1 MAGAGAGERW
11 SARGPGEDDGVT
23 IEPPPPLPAATGRPA
38 LSPEVTARWQ
48 ARFRAPRVSLPDWAE
63 EAPHRSL
70 YSSDLS
76 GVVEQYAWDRA
87 TGAHRQVTDRPN
99 GTLIATVSPDGET
112 IWWFADDDGDE
123 FGVWMTQ
130 PFGGGEDTVAV
141 PEVGPAYPAG
151 LEVGRSMVAIGR
163 STDDGSELWLAPHG
177 RAPRVVY
184 RHPDPASVDALT
196 RDDELLVISHS
207 EHGDPRY
214 PALRVLRTADDA
226 VVAEKWDGHGKGLH
240 ALEFSPLPGDRRL
253 LAGHERRGREE
264 LLVWDVA
271 ADTET
276 EIVLDLPGDVTAGW
290 YPDGSGLLVGHD
302 HAARTELYRYDLA
315 SGALERVET
324 PPGVV
329 RGATARPD
337 GTVELAWSNS
347 ERPPVIRRA
356 DGPVVLSV
364 SDEEPPAAYPVE
376 DRWVPGPG
384 GDVHALLVRPG
395 APDGPGGP
403 FATAFLVH
411 GGPEAA
417 DDDSYRARRAAYV
430 DAGYAVVHVNYRG
443 STGYGSAWRDALTG
457 RPGLTELED
466 IGAVYDALVAEG
478 VVDPARVLLTGGSW
492 GGFLTL
498 LGLGTQPER
507 WAAGIAEVPVA
518 DYLAAYED
526 EMEGLRAYDR
536 ALFGGSPD
544 EVRDVYVRS
553 SPITYVDAVAAPVL
567 VVAGAN
573 DPRCPIRQIDN
584 YLGELERLG
593 KEHEVYRFDAGHGS
607 LVIEETIRQVE
618 IALGFALRHCPPT
631 GGHPGQEPPRR

>member
-1 MAGAGAGERW
+1 MH
-11 SARGPGEDDGVT
+11 GVT
-23 IEPPPPLPAATGRPA
+23 AEPATPDAPA

-48 ARFRAPRVSLPDWAE
+48 ARFRAPRVSLPDWALD
-63 EAPHRSL
+63 APHRSL
-70 YSSDLS
+70 YSSDVS
-76 GVVEQYAWDRA
+76 GVVEQYAWDRE
-87 TGAHRQVTDRPN
+87 TDEHRQVTDRPN
-99 GTLIATVSPDGET
+99 GTLISTLSPDGDT
-112 IWWFADDDGDE
+112 IWWFADTDGDE
-123 FGVWMTQ
+123 FGIWQTQ
-130 PFGGGEDTVAV
+130 PFAGGPDTAAV
-141 PEVGPAYPAG
+141 PAVGPAYPAG
-151 LEVGRSMVAIGR
+151 LEVGRTLVAIGR
-163 STDDGSELWLAPHG
+163 STDDGSELWLAPSG
-177 RAPRVVY
+177 GEPRAFY
-184 RHPDPASVDALT
+184 RHADPASVDALT

-214 PALRVLRTADDA
+214 PALRVLRTADTTEDA
-226 VVAEKWDGHGKGLH
+226 PSVVAEKWDGDGRGLH
-240 ALEFSPLPGDRRL
+240 ALEFGPLPDDRRL
-253 LAGHERRGREE
+253 LVGHERRGREE
-264 LLVWDVA
+264 LLIWDVA

-276 EIVLDLPGDVTAGW
+276 EIVLDLPGDVTAGF
-290 YPDGSGLLVGHD
+290 YPDGSALLVGHD
-302 HAARTELYRYDLA
+302 HAARSELYRYDL
-315 SGALERVET
+315 STGVLERLET
-324 PPGVV
+324 PTGVV

-337 GTVELAWSNS
+337 GTVELAWSS
-347 ERPPVIRRA
+347 SALPPVIRRA

-364 SDEEPPAAYPVE
+364 SDEEPPTAYPVE

-384 GDVHALLVRPG
+384 GDVHALLVRPEG
-395 APDGPGGP
+395 SGPY
-403 FATAFLVH
+403 AAAFLVH
-411 GGPEAA
+411 GGPESA

-466 IGAVYDALVAEG
+466 VGAVYDALVAEG
-478 VVDPARVLLTGGSW
+478 IVDPQRAILSGGSW

-536 ALFGGSPD
+536 ALFGGSPE
-544 EVRDVYVRS
+544 EVHDVYVRS

-584 YLGELERLG
+584 YLAELEKQG
-593 KEHEVYRFDAGHGS
+593 KAHEVYRFDAGHGS

-618 IALGFALRHCPPT
+618 VALTFALKHVKP
-631 GGHPGQEPPRR
+631 

>member
-1 MAGAGAGERW
+1 M
-11 SARGPGEDDGVT
+11 SAEQTTPT
-23 IEPPPPLPAATGRPA
+23 LP
-38 LSPEVTARWQ
+38 PEVTARWQ

-63 EAPHRSL
+63 EAPHRNL
-70 YSSDLS
+70 YSSDVS
-76 GVVEQYAWDRA
+76 GVVEQYAWDREA
-87 TGAHRQVTDRPN
+87 GTHRQVTDRAN
-99 GTLIATVSPDGET
+99 GTLAGTLSPDGET

-130 PFGGGEDTVAV
+130 PFAGGEDAVAV
-141 PEVGPAYPAG
+141 AEVGPAYPAG
-151 LEVGRSMVAIGR
+151 LEVGRSLVAIGR
-163 STDDGSELWLAPHG
+163 STDEGSELWLAPSG
-177 RAPRVVY
+177 GTPRVVY
-184 RHPDPASVDALT
+184 RHPDPASVDALS
-196 RDDELLVISHS
+196 RDDELLVVSHS

-214 PALRVLRTADDA
+214 PALRVLRTDHDA
-226 VVAEKWDGHGKGLH
+226 VVAEKWDGEGRALH
-240 ALEFSPLPGDRRL
+240 ALEFGPHRDDRRL
-253 LAGHERRGREE
+253 LVGHERRGRDE
-264 LLVWDVA
+264 LLIWDVA

-276 EIVLDLPGDVTAGW
+276 EILLDLPGDVTAGW
-290 YPDGSGLLVGHD
+290 YPDGSALLVGHD

-315 SGALERVET
+315 TGALEQLDT

-337 GTVELAWSNS
+337 GTVELAWSNA
-347 ERPPVIRRA
+347 EKPPVIRRA

-384 GDVHALLVRPG
+384 GDVHALLVRP
-395 APDGPGGP
+395 AGPGP
-403 FATAFLVH
+403 YATAFLVH

-466 IGAVYDALVAEG
+466 VGAVYDALVAEG
-478 VVDPARVLLTGGSW
+478 VVDPQRAILSGGSW

-593 KEHEVYRFDAGHGS
+593 KPHEVYRFDAGHGS

-618 IALGFALRHCPPT
+618 VALAFALRHVKP
-631 GGHPGQEPPRR
+631 

>member
-1 MAGAGAGERW
+1 M
-11 SARGPGEDDGVT
+11 SASPTADPT
-23 IEPPPPLPAATGRPA
+23 TPA
-38 LSPEVTARWQ
+38 LPPEVTARWQ
-48 ARFRAPRVSLPDWAE
+48 ARFRAPRVTLPEWAR
-63 EAPHRSL
+63 EAPARCL
-70 YSSDLS
+70 YASDVS
-76 GVVEQYAWDRA
+76 GVVEQYAWDRDA
-87 TGAHRQVTDRPN
+87 DTHRQVTDRPN
-99 GTLIATVSPDGET
+99 GTLAGTLSPDGET
-112 IWWFADDDGDE
+112 VWWFADTDGDE

-130 PFGGGEDTVAV
+130 PFAGGPDAVAV
-141 PEVGPAYPAG
+141 PEVEPAYPAG
-151 LEVGRSMVAIGR
+151 LEIGRTVVAVGR
-163 STDDGSELWLAPHG
+163 STDDGSELWLAPAG
-177 RAPRVVY
+177 GTPRVVY
-184 RHPDPASVDALT
+184 RHEDPASVDALT
-196 RDDELLVISHS
+196 VDDELLVISHS

-214 PALRVLRTADDA
+214 PALRVLRTAETTLDSPA
-226 VVAEKWDGHGKGLH
+226 VVTEKWDGEGRGLH
-240 ALEFSPLPGDRRL
+240 ALEFAPLPGDRRL
-253 LAGHERRGREE
+253 LVGHERRGREE

-271 ADTET
+271 AGTEA

-290 YPDGSGLLVGHD
+290 YPDGSALLVGHD
-302 HAARTELYRYDLA
+302 HAARSELYRYDLTT
-315 SGALERVET
+315 GALERLDT

-337 GTVELAWSNS
+337 GTVELAWSSS

-364 SDEEPPAAYPVE
+364 PGEAPPPAYAVE

-384 GDVHALLVRPG
+384 GDVHALLVRP
-395 APDGPGGP
+395 AGPP
-403 FATAFLVH
+403 PYATAFLVH
-411 GGPEAA
+411 GGPESA

-466 IGAVYDALVAEG
+466 VGAVYDALTAEG
-478 VVDPARVLLTGGSW
+478 LLDPARALIGGGSW

-498 LGLGTQPER
+498 LALGTQPER

-536 ALFGGSPD
+536 ALFGGSP
-544 EVRDVYVRS
+544 EEKRDVYVRS

-584 YLGELERLG
+584 YLARLEELG
-593 KEHEVYRFDAGHGS
+593 KAHEVYRFDAGHGS

-618 IALGFALRHCPPT
+618 VALSFALRHVKP
-631 GGHPGQEPPRR
+631 

>member
-1 MAGAGAGERW
+1 MNAETA
-11 SARGPGEDDGVT
+11 V
-23 IEPPPPLPAATGRPA
+23 LP
-38 LSPEVTARWQ
+38 PEVTARWQ
-48 ARFRAPRVSLPDWAE
+48 ARFRAPRVSLPDWALH
-63 EAPHRSL
+63 APHRSL
-70 YSSDLS
+70 YASDVS
-76 GVVEQYAWDRA
+76 GVVEQYAWDRTA
-87 TGAHRQVTDRPN
+87 DTHRQATDRPN
-99 GTLIATVSPDGET
+99 GTLIGTLSPDGER
-112 IWWFADDDGDE
+112 IWWFADTDGDE
-123 FGVWMTQ
+123 FGVWMVQ
-130 PFGGGEDTVAV
+130 PFAGGEDRVAV

-151 LEVGRSMVAIGR
+151 LEIGDSLVAVGR
-163 STDDGSELWLAPHG
+163 STDDGSELWLAPAG
-177 RAPRVVY
+177 GTARVVY
-184 RHPDPASVDALT
+184 RHEDPASVDALT
-196 RDDELLVISHS
+196 LDDELLVISHS

-214 PALRVLRTADDA
+214 PALRVLRTSDDS
-226 VVAEKWDGHGKGLH
+226 VVAEMWDGEGLGLH
-240 ALEFSPLPGDRRL
+240 ALEFAPLPGDRRL
-253 LAGHERRGREE
+253 LVGHERRGREE

-271 ADTET
+271 TGTET

-290 YPDGSGLLVGHD
+290 YPDGSALLVGHD
-302 HAARTELYRYDLA
+302 HAARSEVYRYDLA
-315 SGALERVET
+315 TGALERLDT

-337 GTVELAWSNS
+337 GTVELAWSSS

-356 DGPVVLSV
+356 DGPVVLAAPG
-364 SDEEPPAAYPVE
+364 EEPPAAHPVE

-384 GDVHALLVRPG
+384 GDVHALVVRPAG
-395 APDGPGGP
+395 EPPY
-403 FATAFLVH
+403 ATAFLVH

-466 IGAVYDALVAEG
+466 VAAVFDALAAEG
-478 VVDPARVLLTGGSW
+478 FLDPGRALLTGGSW

-498 LGLGTQPER
+498 LGLGTQPGR

-544 EVRDVYVRS
+544 EVRDRYVRS
-553 SPITYVDAVAAPVL
+553 SPITHVESVRAPVL

-573 DPRCPIRQIDN
+573 DPRCPIRQIEN
-584 YLGELERLG
+584 YLGRLDELG
-593 KEHEVYRFDAGHGS
+593 KPHEVYRFDAGHGS

-618 IALGFALRHCPPT
+618 TALSFALRHCPPT
-631 GGHPGQEPPRR
+631 GGHRGQVPSPR

>member
-1 MAGAGAGERW
+1 MAAPESFPGCWEDGGV
-11 SARGPGEDDGVT
+11 SA
-23 IEPPPPLPAATGRPA
+23 EPTASPAPVLPA
-38 LSPEVTARWQ
+38 EVTARWQ
-48 ARFRAPRVSLPDWAE
+48 TRFRAPRVSLPSWAE
-63 EAPHRSL
+63 DAPHRSL
-70 YSSDLS
+70 YSSDVS
-76 GVVEQYAWDRA
+76 GVVEQYAWDRQ
-87 TGAHRQVTDRPN
+87 TDVHRQVTDRPN
-99 GTLIATVSPDGET
+99 GTLMATVSPDGRT
-112 IWWFADDDGDE
+112 IWWFADSDGDE
-123 FGVWMTQ
+123 FGVWRTQ
-130 PFGGGEDTVAV
+130 PFDGGPDDVAV
-141 PEVGPAYPAG
+141 PEVEPAYPAG
-151 LEVGRSMVAIGR
+151 LEVGRTLVAIGR
-163 STDDGSELWLAPHG
+163 STDDGSELWLAPAG
-177 RAPRVVY
+177 AEPRVIY
-184 RHPDPASVDALT
+184 RHRDPASVDALT

-214 PALRVLRTADDA
+214 PALRVLRTSDDG
-226 VVAEKWDGHGKGLH
+226 VVAEKWDGDGRALH
-240 ALEFSPLPGDRRL
+240 ALEFGPLSGDRRL
-253 LAGHERRGREE
+253 LVGHERRGREE
-264 LLVWDVA
+264 LLIWDVE

-276 EIVLDLPGDVTAGW
+276 EIVFDLPGDVTAGF
-290 YPDGSGLLVGHD
+290 YPDGSALLVGHD
-302 HAARTELYRYDLA
+302 HAARSEIYRYDLA
-315 SGALERVET
+315 TGALEKLDT

-337 GTVELAWSNS
+337 GTVELAWSS
-347 ERPPVIRRA
+347 SALPPVIRRA

-364 SDEEPPAAYPVE
+364 AAEEPPAAYPVE

-384 GDVHALLVRPG
+384 GDVHALLVRPE
-395 APDGPGGP
+395 GPGP
-403 FATAFLVH
+403 YATAFLVH

-443 STGYGSAWRDALTG
+443 STGYGSVWRDALTG

-466 IGAVYDALVAEG
+466 VGAVYDALVAEG
-478 VVDPARVLLTGGSW
+478 IVDPQRALITGGSW

-498 LGLGTQPER
+498 LALGTQPER

-536 ALFGGSPD
+536 ALFGGSPQ
-544 EVRDVYVRS
+544 EKHDVYVRS

-584 YLGELERLG
+584 YLGELDRLG

-618 IALGFALRHCPPT
+618 VALNFALRTVPP
-631 GGHPGQEPPRR
+631 GRVLPR

>member
-1 MAGAGAGERW
+1 MS
-11 SARGPGEDDGVT
+11 SAAPE
-23 IEPPPPLPAATGRPA
+23 APA

-48 ARFRAPRVSLPDWAE
+48 ARFRAPRVSLPEWAE
-63 EAPHRSL
+63 DAPDRCL
-70 YSSDLS
+70 YASDVS

-87 TGAHRQVTDRPN
+87 NDRHRQVTDRPN
-99 GTLIATVSPDGET
+99 GTLIATLSPDGGT
-112 IWWFADDDGDE
+112 VWWFADTDGDE
-123 FGVWMTQ
+123 FGTWRTQ
-130 PFGGGEDTVAV
+130 PFDGGPDTEPL

-151 LEVGRSMVAIGR
+151 LEVGRTLVAVGR
-163 STDDGSELWLAPHG
+163 STDDGSELWVAPHG
-177 RAPRVVY
+177 GTPRVVY
-184 RHPDPASVDALT
+184 RHEDPASVDALS

-226 VVAEKWDGHGKGLH
+226 VVADKWDGEGRGLH
-240 ALEFSPLPGDRRL
+240 ALEFGPLPGDRRL
-253 LAGHERRGREE
+253 LVGHERRGREE
-264 LLVWDVA
+264 LLVWDLA
-271 ADTET
+271 TGEET
-276 EIVLDLPGDVTAGW
+276 EIVLDLPGDVSAGF
-290 YPDGSGLLVGHD
+290 YPDGSALLVGHD
-302 HAARTELYRYDLA
+302 SAARSELYRYDL
-315 SGALERVET
+315 STGFLERLDT

-337 GTVELAWSNS
+337 GTVELAWSS
-347 ERPPVIRRA
+347 SVEPPVVRRA
-356 DGPVVLSV
+356 NGPVVLSV
-364 SDEEPPAAYPVE
+364 SEVAPPAAYPIE
-376 DRWVPGPG
+376 DRWVDGPG
-384 GDVHALLVRPG
+384 GEVHALLVRPPDRP
-395 APDGPGGP
+395 APY
-403 FATAFLVH
+403 ATAFLVH
-411 GGPEAA
+411 GGPESL

-443 STGYGSAWRDALTG
+443 STGYGSVWRDALTG

-466 IGAVYDALVAEG
+466 VGAVHDALVAEG
-478 VVDPARVLLTGGSW
+478 VVDPARAILSGGSW

-536 ALFGGSPD
+536 ALFGGSPE

-573 DPRCPIRQIDN
+573 DPRCPIRQIEN

-593 KEHEVYRFDAGHGS
+593 KQHEVYRFDAGHGS

-618 IALGFALRHCPPT
+618 VALGFALRHVQP
-631 GGHPGQEPPRR
+631 

>member
-1 MAGAGAGERW
+1 MT
-11 SARGPGEDDGVT
+11 SDPSTV
-23 IEPPPPLPAATGRPA
+23 PA

-63 EAPHRSL
+63 EAPHRNL
-70 YSSDLS
+70 YSSDVS
-76 GVVEQYAWDRA
+76 GVVEQYAWDRE
-87 TGAHRQVTDRPN
+87 TGTHRQVTDRPN
-99 GTLIATVSPDGET
+99 GTLIATLSPDGGT

-130 PFGGGEDTVAV
+130 PFEGGEDAVAV

-151 LEVGRSMVAIGR
+151 LEIGRSLVAIGR
-163 STDDGSELWLAPHG
+163 STDDGSELWVAPTG
-177 RAPRVVY
+177 GTPRVVY

-196 RDDELLVISHS
+196 RDDDLLVISHS

-226 VVAEKWDGHGKGLH
+226 VVAEKWDGEGRGLH
-240 ALEFSPLPGDRRL
+240 ALEFAPLPGDRRL
-253 LAGHERRGREE
+253 LVGHERRGREE
-264 LLVWDVA
+264 LLLWDVVA
-271 ADTET
+271 GTET

-290 YPDGSGLLVGHD
+290 YPDGSALLVGHD
-302 HAARTELYRYDLA
+302 HAARSELYRYDLG
-315 SGALERVET
+315 SGALEKLET

-347 ERPPVIRRA
+347 ARPPVIRRA

-384 GDVHALLVRPG
+384 GDVHALLVRP
-395 APDGPGGP
+395 AGPGP
-403 FATAFLVH
+403 HATAFLVH

-443 STGYGSAWRDALTG
+443 STGYGSNWRDALTG

-478 VVDPARVLLTGGSW
+478 VVDPQRVLLTGGSW

-536 ALFGGSPD
+536 ALFGGSPE
-544 EVRDVYVRS
+544 EVHDVYVRS
-553 SPITYVDAVAAPVL
+553 SPLTYVDAVAAPVL

-584 YLGELERLG
+584 YLGRLEELG

-618 IALGFALRHCPPT
+618 VALAFALRHVRP
-631 GGHPGQEPPRR
+631 

>member
-1 MAGAGAGERW
+1 M
-11 SARGPGEDDGVT
+11 SDPSTV
-23 IEPPPPLPAATGRPA
+23 PA
-38 LSPEVTARWQ
+38 LPPEVTARWQ
-48 ARFRAPRVSLPDWAE
+48 ARFRAPRISLPDWAE
-63 EAPHRSL
+63 QAPHRNL
-70 YSSDLS
+70 YSSDQS
-76 GVVEQYAWDRA
+76 GVVEQYAWDRG
-87 TGAHRQVTDRPN
+87 TDQHRQATDRPN
-99 GTLIATVSPDGET
+99 GTLIGTLSPDGET
-112 IWWFADDDGDE
+112 IWWFSDTDGDE

-130 PFGGGEDTVAV
+130 PFAGGEDTIAVA
-141 PEVGPAYPAG
+141 EVGPAYPAG
-151 LEVGRSMVAIGR
+151 LEVGRSLVAIGR
-163 STDDGSELWLAPHG
+163 STDDGSELWLAPYG
-177 RAPRVVY
+177 GSPRVIY
-184 RHPDPASVDALT
+184 RHADPASVDALT
-196 RDDELLVISHS
+196 RDDELLVVSHS

-214 PALRVLRTADDA
+214 PALRVLRTATTTEDAPA
-226 VVAEKWDGHGKGLH
+226 VVAEKWDGEGRGLH
-240 ALEFSPLPGDRRL
+240 ALEFAPLPGDRRL
-253 LAGHERRGREE
+253 LVGHERRGREE
-264 LLVWDVA
+264 LLIWDVGTG
-271 ADTET
+271 TEA
-276 EIVLDLPGDVTAGW
+276 ELVLDLPGDVTAGW
-290 YPDGSGLLVGHD
+290 YPDGSALLVGHD
-302 HAARTELYRYDLA
+302 HAARTELYRYELA
-315 SGALERVET
+315 SGELVRLDT
-324 PPGVV
+324 PSGVV

-347 ERPPVIRRA
+347 ERPPVIRRD
-356 DGPVVLSV
+356 DGAVVLSV
-364 SDEEPPAAYPVE
+364 PGEEPPAAYPVE

-384 GDVHALLVRPG
+384 GDVHALLVRPTG
-395 APDGPGGP
+395 EGPY
-403 FATAFLVH
+403 ATAFLVH

-443 STGYGSAWRDALTG
+443 STGYGSTWRDALTG

-478 VVDPARVLLTGGSW
+478 IVDPDRALLTGGSW

-536 ALFGGSPD
+536 ALFGGSP
-544 EVRDVYVRS
+544 EEKRDVYVRS

-584 YLGELERLG
+584 YLARLEELG

-607 LVIEETIRQVE
+607 LVIEETIRQME
-618 IALGFALRHCPPT
+618 LALGFALRHVRP
-631 GGHPGQEPPRR
+631 

>member
-1 MAGAGAGERW
+1 MTA
-11 SARGPGEDDGVT
+11 ST
-23 IEPPPPLPAATGRPA
+23 PAAASTPV
-38 LSPEVTARWQ
+38 LPDDVTARWQ
-48 ARFRAPRVSLPDWAE
+48 ARFRAPRVSLPEWAE
-63 EAPHRSL
+63 DAPQRSL
-70 YSSDLS
+70 YSSDVS
-76 GVVEQYAWDRA
+76 GVVEQYAWDRQ
-87 TGAHRQVTDRPN
+87 TGERRQVTDRPN
-99 GTLIATVSPDGET
+99 GTLMSTLSPDGET
-112 IWWFADDDGDE
+112 IWWFADTDGDE

-130 PFGGGEDTVAV
+130 PFAGGHDTVAV

-151 LEVGRSMVAIGR
+151 LEVGRAMVAIGR
-163 STDDGSELWLAPHG
+163 STDDGSELWLVPPRAG
-177 RAPRVVY
+177 APRVIY
-184 RHPDPASVDALT
+184 RHADPASVDALT

-214 PALRVLRTADDA
+214 PALRVLRTATTTEGEPD
-226 VVAEKWDGHGKGLH
+226 VVAEKWDGEGRGLH
-240 ALEFSPLPGDRRL
+240 ALEFGPLPGDRRL
-253 LAGHERRGREE
+253 LVGHERRGREE
-264 LLVWDVA
+264 LLIWDVGADGA
-271 ADTET
+271 ADSET
-276 EIVLDLPGDVTAGW
+276 EIVLDLPGDVTASF
-290 YPDGSGLLVGHD
+290 YPDGAALLVGHD
-302 HAARTELYRYDLA
+302 HAARSELYRYDLS
-315 SGALERVET
+315 SGSLEKLDT
-324 PPGVV
+324 PTGVV

-347 ERPPVIRRA
+347 ELPPVVRRA
-356 DGPVVLSV
+356 DGPVVLTV
-364 SDEEPPAAYPVE
+364 TEEEPPPAYPVE

-384 GDVHALLVRPG
+384 GDVHALLVRPAG
-395 APDGPGGP
+395 PAPY
-403 FATAFLVH
+403 ATAFLVH
-411 GGPEAA
+411 GGPESA

-478 VVDPARVLLTGGSW
+478 VVDPQRALLSGGSW

-544 EVRDVYVRS
+544 EVHDVYVRS

-584 YLGELERLG
+584 YLAELDKLG

-618 IALGFALRHCPPT
+618 VALSFALRTVTP
-631 GGHPGQEPPRR
+631 

>member
-1 MAGAGAGERW
+1 MT
-11 SARGPGEDDGVT
+11 S
-23 IEPPPPLPAATGRPA
+23 EPSTVPA

-63 EAPHRSL
+63 EAPDRNL

-76 GVVEQYAWDRA
+76 GVVEQYAWDRG
-87 TGAHRQVTDRPN
+87 TGTHRQVTDRPN
-99 GTLIATVSPDGET
+99 GTLIATLSPDGGT

-130 PFGGGEDTVAV
+130 PFEGGEDTVAV

-151 LEVGRSMVAIGR
+151 LEIGRSLVALGR
-163 STDDGSELWLAPHG
+163 STDDGSELWLAPSG
-177 RAPRVVY
+177 GTPRVVY

-196 RDDELLVISHS
+196 RDDELLVVSHS

-214 PALRVLRTADDA
+214 PALRVLRTAVTTEEAPA
-226 VVAEKWDGHGKGLH
+226 VVAEKWDGEGRGLH
-240 ALEFSPLPGDRRL
+240 ALEFAPLPGDRRL
-253 LAGHERRGREE
+253 LVGHERRGREE
-264 LLVWDVA
+264 LLLWDVVA
-271 ADTET
+271 GTET

-290 YPDGSGLLVGHD
+290 YPDGSALLVGHD
-302 HAARTELYRYDLA
+302 HAARSELYRYDLA
-315 SGALERVET
+315 SGALTKLET

-356 DGPVVLSV
+356 DGPVVLTV

-384 GDVHALLVRPG
+384 GDVHALLVRPAG
-395 APDGPGGP
+395 AAPY
-403 FATAFLVH
+403 ATAFLVH

-443 STGYGSAWRDALTG
+443 STGYGSTWRDALTG

-478 VVDPARVLLTGGSW
+478 VVDPQRVLLTGGSW

-553 SPITYVDAVAAPVL
+553 SPLTYVDAVAAPVL

-584 YLGELERLG
+584 YLGRLEELG

-618 IALGFALRHCPPT
+618 VALDFALRHVRPY
-631 GGHPGQEPPRR
+631 

>member
-1 MAGAGAGERW
+1 M
-11 SARGPGEDDGVT
+11 DGVT
-23 IEPPPPLPAATGRPA
+23 AEPTAAPA

-48 ARFRAPRVSLPDWAE
+48 ARFRAPRVSLPEWAQD
-63 EAPHRSL
+63 APHRNL
-70 YSSDLS
+70 YSSDVS
-76 GVVEQYAWDRA
+76 GVVEQYAWDRE
-87 TGAHRQVTDRPN
+87 TGERRQVTDRPN
-99 GTLIATVSPDGET
+99 GTLMSTLSPDGET
-112 IWWFADDDGDE
+112 IWWFADTDGDE
-123 FGVWMTQ
+123 FGIWQTQ
-130 PFGGGEDTVAV
+130 PFAGGPDTEAV
-141 PEVGPAYPAG
+141 PEVQPAYPAG
-151 LEVGRSMVAIGR
+151 LEVGRTLVAIGR
-163 STDDGSELWLAPHG
+163 STDDGSELWLAPFG
-177 RAPRVVY
+177 GTARVIY
-184 RHPDPASVDALT
+184 RHADPASVDALT
-196 RDDELLVISHS
+196 RDDALLVISHS

-214 PALRVLRTADDA
+214 PALRVLRTDDDA
-226 VVAEKWDGHGKGLH
+226 VVAEKWDGEGRGLH
-240 ALEFSPLPGDRRL
+240 ALQFAPLPDDRRL
-253 LAGHERRGREE
+253 LVGHERRGREE
-264 LLVWDVA
+264 LLIWDLGVDGA

-276 EIVLDLPGDVTAGW
+276 EIVLDLPGDVTASF
-290 YPDGSGLLVGHD
+290 YPDGSALLVGHD
-302 HAARTELYRYDLA
+302 HAARSELYRYDLA
-315 SGALERVET
+315 TGSLEKLDT
-324 PPGVV
+324 PTGVV

-337 GTVELAWSNS
+337 GTVELAWSNA
-347 ERPPVIRRA
+347 ERPPVVRRA

-364 SDEEPPAAYPVE
+364 TDEEPPAAYPVE

-384 GDVHALLVRPG
+384 GDVHALLVRPQG
-395 APDGPGGP
+395 PAPY
-403 FATAFLVH
+403 ATAFLVH

-466 IGAVYDALVAEG
+466 VGAVYDALVAEG
-478 VVDPARVLLTGGSW
+478 VVDPQRALISGGSW

-536 ALFGGSPD
+536 ALFGGSPE
-544 EVRDVYVRS
+544 EVHDVYVRS
-553 SPITYVDAVAAPVL
+553 SPLTYVDAVAAPVL

-584 YLGELERLG
+584 YLGQLEKLG

-618 IALGFALRHCPPT
+618 VALSFALRHVRP
-631 GGHPGQEPPRR
+631 

>member
-1 MAGAGAGERW
+1 M
-11 SARGPGEDDGVT
+11 SAEQTAVPDS
-23 IEPPPPLPAATGRPA
+23 PAHP
-38 LSPEVTARWQ
+38 PEVTARWQ
-48 ARFRAPRVSLPDWAE
+48 ARFRAPRVSLPDWAQD
-63 EAPHRSL
+63 APHRSL
-70 YSSDLS
+70 YSSDVS
-76 GVVEQYAWDRA
+76 GVVEQYAWDRQ
-87 TGAHRQVTDRPN
+87 TDSHRKVTDRPN
-99 GTLIATVSPDGET
+99 GTLIGTLSPDGAT
-112 IWWFADDDGDE
+112 IWWFADTDGDE

-130 PFGGGEDTVAV
+130 PFAGGDDTVAV
-141 PEVGPAYPAG
+141 PEVEAAYPAG
-151 LEVGRSMVAIGR
+151 LEVGRSLVAIGR
-163 STDDGSELWLAPHG
+163 STDDGSELWLAPSG
-177 RAPRVVY
+177 DAARVIY
-184 RHPDPASVDALT
+184 RHADPASVDALT
-196 RDDELLVISHS
+196 RDDDLLVISHS

-214 PALRVLRTADDA
+214 PALRVLRTGDTTLDEPA
-226 VVAEKWDGHGKGLH
+226 VVAEKWDGEGRGLH
-240 ALEFSPLPGDRRL
+240 ALEFGPLPGDRRL
-253 LAGHERRGREE
+253 LVGHERRGREE
-264 LLVWDVA
+264 LLLWDVA
-271 ADTET
+271 TDTET
-276 EIVLDLPGDVTAGW
+276 VIELDLPGDVTAGW
-290 YPDGSGLLVGHD
+290 YPDGSALLVGHD
-302 HAARTELYRYDLA
+302 HAARTELYRYDLGTGELA
-315 SGALERVET
+315 RLDT
-324 PPGVV
+324 PQGVV

-337 GTVELAWSNS
+337 GTVELAWSSS

-364 SDEEPPAAYPVE
+364 SAEEPPPAYPVE

-384 GDVHALLVRPG
+384 GDVHALLVRPEG
-395 APDGPGGP
+395 PAPY
-403 FATAFLVH
+403 ATAFLVH

-466 IGAVYDALVAEG
+466 VGAVCDALVAEG
-478 VVDPARVLLTGGSW
+478 IVDPQRAILSGGSW

-536 ALFGGSPD
+536 ALFGGSP
-544 EVRDVYVRS
+544 EEKRDVYVRS

-584 YLGELERLG
+584 YLGRLQELG

-618 IALGFALRHCPPT
+618 VALSFALRHVKP
-631 GGHPGQEPPRR
+631 

>member
-1 MAGAGAGERW
+1 MAPYWEDGPV
-11 SARGPGEDDGVT
+11 SA
-23 IEPPPPLPAATGRPA
+23 EPIPDPAV

-48 ARFRAPRVSLPDWAE
+48 ARFRAPRVSLPEWAQD
-63 EAPHRSL
+63 APHRNI
-70 YSSDLS
+70 YSSDVS
-76 GVVEQYAWDRA
+76 GVVEQYAWDRE
-87 TGAHRQVTDRPN
+87 TGERRQVTDRPN
-99 GTLIATVSPDGET
+99 GTLISTLSPDGET
-112 IWWFADDDGDE
+112 IWWFADTDGDE
-123 FGVWMTQ
+123 FGVWRTQ
-130 PFGGGEDTVAV
+130 PFTGGPDAVAV
-141 PEVGPAYPAG
+141 PEVEPAFPAG
-151 LEVGRSMVAIGR
+151 LEVGRTLVAIGR
-163 STDDGSELWLAPHG
+163 STDDGSELWLAPSG
-177 RAPRVVY
+177 GAARVIY
-184 RHPDPASVDALT
+184 RHADPASVDALT
-196 RDDELLVISHS
+196 RDDALLVISHS

-214 PALRVLRTADDA
+214 PALRVLRTDGGPDDA
-226 VVAEKWDGHGKGLH
+226 DSVVAEKWDGEGRGLH
-240 ALEFSPLPGDRRL
+240 ALEFGPLPGDRRL
-253 LAGHERRGREE
+253 LVGHERRGREE
-264 LLVWDVA
+264 LLLWDVDT
-271 ADTET
+271 DTET
-276 EIVLDLPGDVTAGW
+276 EIVLDLPGDVTAGF
-290 YPDGSGLLVGHD
+290 YPDGSALLVGHD
-302 HAARTELYRYDLA
+302 HAARSELYRYDL
-315 SGALERVET
+315 STGALEKLDT
-324 PPGVV
+324 PTGVV

-347 ERPPVIRRA
+347 ELPPVVRRA

-384 GDVHALLVRPG
+384 GDVHALLVRPE
-395 APDGPGGP
+395 GPGP
-403 FATAFLVH
+403 YATAFLVH

-466 IGAVYDALVAEG
+466 VGAVYDALVAEG
-478 VVDPARVLLTGGSW
+478 IVDHRRALLSGGSW

-584 YLGELERLG
+584 YLGELDEQG

-618 IALGFALRHCPPT
+618 VALAFALKHVKP
-631 GGHPGQEPPRR
+631 

>member
-1 MAGAGAGERW
+1 MAAPESFRGAWEDGQV
-11 SARGPGEDDGVT
+11 SAEQTAV
-23 IEPPPPLPAATGRPA
+23 PA

-48 ARFRAPRVSLPDWAE
+48 ARFRAPRVSLPDWAL
-63 EAPHRSL
+63 EAPHRNL
-70 YSSDLS
+70 YSSDVS
-76 GVVEQYAWDRA
+76 GVVEQYAWDRQ
-87 TGAHRQVTDRPN
+87 TDEHRKVTDRPN
-99 GTLIATVSPDGET
+99 GTLMGTLSPDGET
-112 IWWFADDDGDE
+112 IWWFADSDGDE

-130 PFGGGEDTVAV
+130 PFAGGEDAPAV
-141 PEVGPAYPAG
+141 PEVEPAYPAG
-151 LEVGRSMVAIGR
+151 LEVGRSLVAIGR
-163 STDDGSELWLAPHG
+163 STDDGSELWLAPAG
-177 RAPRVVY
+177 GSARVVY
-184 RHPDPASVDALT
+184 RHADPASVDALT

-214 PALRVLRTADDA
+214 PALRVLRTADDE
-226 VVAEKWDGHGKGLH
+226 VVAEKWDGEGLGLH
-240 ALEFSPLPGDRRL
+240 ALEFGPLPDDRRL
-253 LAGHERRGREE
+253 LVGHERRGREE
-264 LLVWDVA
+264 LLIWDVA

-276 EIVLDLPGDVTAGW
+276 ELVLDLPGDVTAGW
-290 YPDGSGLLVGHD
+290 YPDGSALLVGHD
-302 HAARTELYRYDLA
+302 HAARSELYRYDLA
-315 SGALERVET
+315 TAQLEKLDT
-324 PPGVV
+324 PSGVV

-337 GTVELAWSNS
+337 GTVELAWSS
-347 ERPPVIRRA
+347 SALPPVIRRA

-364 SDEEPPAAYPVE
+364 SEEEPPAAYPVE

-384 GDVHALLVRPG
+384 GDVHALLVRPEG
-395 APDGPGGP
+395 PAGGPGGP

-478 VVDPARVLLTGGSW
+478 VVDPQRALITGGSW

-544 EVRDVYVRS
+544 EKRDVYVRS
-553 SPITYVDAVAAPVL
+553 SPITYVDAVAAPLL

-584 YLGELERLG
+584 YLAELEKQG

-618 IALGFALRHCPPT
+618 LALDFALKHVQP
-631 GGHPGQEPPRR
+631 

>member
-1 MAGAGAGERW
+1 M
-11 SARGPGEDDGVT
+11 SA
-23 IEPPPPLPAATGRPA
+23 EPSPLPRLPA
-38 LSPEVTARWQ
+38 EVTARWQ
-48 ARFRAPRVSLPDWAE
+48 ARFRAPRVSLPAWADD
-63 EAPHRSL
+63 APSRCL
-70 YSSDLS
+70 YTSDVS

-87 TGAHRQVTDRPN
+87 TDEHRQVTDRPN
-99 GTLIATVSPDGET
+99 GTLIGTLSPDGDT
-112 IWWFADDDGDE
+112 VWWFADNDGDE
-123 FGVWMTQ
+123 FGIWRTQ
-130 PFGGGEDTVAV
+130 PFAGGPDTDAV
-141 PEVGPAYPAG
+141 GEVGPAYPAG
-151 LEVGRSMVAIGR
+151 LEVGRTLVAIGR
-163 STDDGSELWLAPHG
+163 STDDGSELWLAPYG
-177 RAPRVVY
+177 GPARVVY

-196 RDDELLVISHS
+196 RDDELLVVSHS

-226 VVAEKWDGHGKGLH
+226 VVAEKWDGEGRGLH
-240 ALEFSPLPGDRRL
+240 ALEFGPLPGDRRL
-253 LAGHERRGREE
+253 LVGHERRGREE
-264 LLVWDVA
+264 LLIWDVA
-271 ADTET
+271 AGTET
-276 EIVLDLPGDVTAGW
+276 ELALDLPGDVTAGF
-290 YPDGSGLLVGHD
+290 YPDGSALLVAHD
-302 HAARTELYRYDLA
+302 HAARSELYRYDLTT
-315 SGALERVET
+315 GTLEKLDT

-337 GTVELAWSNS
+337 GSVELAWSS
-347 ERPPVIRRA
+347 SARPPVIRRA

-364 SDEEPPAAYPVE
+364 GTEEPPAAYPVE

-384 GDVHALLVRPG
+384 GEVHALLVRPEG
-395 APDGPGGP
+395 SAAGQGPH
-403 FATAFLVH
+403 ATAFLVH
-411 GGPEAA
+411 GGPESA

-478 VVDPARVLLTGGSW
+478 VVDPARALISGGSW

-498 LGLGTQPER
+498 LALGTQAER

-536 ALFGGSPD
+536 ALFGGSPE

-573 DPRCPIRQIDN
+573 DPRCPIRQIEN
-584 YLGELERLG
+584 YLGELEKLG

-618 IALGFALRHCPPT
+618 VALDFALRHVRP
-631 GGHPGQEPPRR
+631 